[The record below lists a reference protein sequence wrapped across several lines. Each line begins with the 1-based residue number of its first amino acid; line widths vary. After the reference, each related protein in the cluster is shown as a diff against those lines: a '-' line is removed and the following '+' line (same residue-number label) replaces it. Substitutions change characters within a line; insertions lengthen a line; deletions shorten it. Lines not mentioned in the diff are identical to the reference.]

1 MTSEEGVDHKF
12 VAVEVGQVV
21 RKFRSKRR
29 APSWE
34 AFVHH
39 PADAPSTARNI

>member
-29 APSWE
+29 APS
-34 AFVHH
+34 
-39 PADAPSTARNI
+39 